1 MRASHRLPNGHRHHL
16 LSHSSPHPAPPIPSR
31 QLGWTDAIRLDSTTL
46 KAGATK
52 AVNVSLPTQ
61 SAPSSGVPQVLRV
74 VPNWYAST
82 SSLRIWAS
90 YRTREGGDDDMGTT
104 LTGKVHIYTGSINGP
119 DDWVITNWE
128 ATLARELERWAAMW
142 HTGAGWR
149 VASSA
154 CVPSNSAR
162 PPEQRGLG
170 AKPACVQQPPTGPIL
185 SPPLAPPPT
194 TLTCSVGGAA
204 WKHAASGLQIQFIG
218 LTGKTALVRV
228 RR

>member
-1 MRASHRLPNGHRHHL
+1 MEPGRSVVPTASRCMCASCRQPNGHAAISCFTQPVIVL
-16 LSHSSPHPAPPIPSR
+16 YPSPPR

-104 LTGKVHIYTGSINGP
+104 LTGRVHIYTGSINGP

-128 ATLARELERWAAMW
+128 ASLARELE
-142 HTGAGWR
+142 GWMGSH
-149 VASSA
+149 VAHGGWLEGGRQ
-154 CVPSNSAR
+154 CYVPSNTAL
-162 PPEQRGLG
+162 PPEQ
-170 AKPACVQQPPTGPIL
+170 AVQEPSLRVCSSRRAL
-185 SPPLAPPPT
+185 SSLPLPPP
-194 TLTCSVGGAA
+194 
-204 WKHAASGLQIQFIG
+204 
-218 LTGKTALVRV
+218 
-228 RR
+228 